1 VSTPIT
7 PPSASGPST
16 GSSVAQILAQNGG
29 GPATGGRRHRRYR
42 EEDQPDD
49 VLARVLREN

>member
-1 VSTPIT
+1 VSTPIA
-7 PPSASGPST
+7 PPSAGGPST

-29 GPATGGRRHRRYR
+29 GPATGSRRHRRYR
-42 EEDQPDD
+42 EDDAADD